1 MSDTRDRVTPP
12 AGQSDVSAEAA
23 TGTPELTPPTP
34 PASSSESAP
43 EAPVSPAP
51 SPKQSPAAE
60 KSGASPGGKPPP
72 PPRPPVKR
80 TRKRRRG
87 GGIILLLLLLLLVGS
102 GYVGWQWWQ
111 SLQHNH
117 GAWRGAVSEL
127 QSSHSR
133 MMSQMESER
142 AHHSQR
148 MDELEGE
155 LAERDQMLLAMR
167 EGGQQY
173 WLINEA
179 ISLASLAEQQLQLTA
194 DAEAAARLLQAADE
208 VLARSEDTAMLPL
221 REALAADIASLNA
234 AGRVDMTGLLLRL
247 GGLQRQVADLILP
260 ERARG
265 TEPDVVAED
274 SADATAWERFLARLP
289 VRVRTHEGRAPVPLD
304 AESRQVL
311 RLALES
317 TLQEARL
324 SLLQGRAEVF
334 DDALSRADA
343 MAAEWFSEHD
353 PAVQAFRDALNDI
366 AQVPV
371 ARALPDIGA
380 GLAALTQARTARGAE
395 EAQ

>member
-1 MSDTRDRVTPP
+1 MSDTQDRVTPP
-12 AGQSDVSAEAA
+12 AGQGDVAPEAA
-23 TGTPELTPPTP
+23 TGTPELTPPTL
-34 PASSSESAP
+34 PASSSSKESATS
-43 EAPVSPAP
+43 EKSAAP
-51 SPKQSPAAE
+51 S
-60 KSGASPGGKPPP
+60 GGKPPP

-80 TRKRRRG
+80 ARKRRRG
-87 GGIILLLLLLLLVGS
+87 GGLILLLLLLLLAGS
-102 GYVGWQWWQ
+102 GYLGWQWWQ

-142 AHHSQR
+142 AYHNQR

-179 ISLASLAEQQLQLTA
+179 ISLASLAEQQLLLTA
-194 DAEAAARLLQAADE
+194 DAEAAARLLHAADE
-208 VLARSEDTAMLPL
+208 VLARSDDSAMLPL

-234 AGRVDMTGLLLRL
+234 AGRVDITGLLLRL
-247 GGLQRQVADLILP
+247 GALQRQVSGMTLP
-260 ERARG
+260 ERARSAAP
-265 TEPDVVAED
+265 EVA
-274 SADATAWERFLARLP
+274 ADEQAEAATWWERLLARLP

-317 TLQEARL
+317 ALQEARL
-324 SLLQGRAEVF
+324 SLLQGRTEIF
-334 DDALSRADA
+334 EDALGRADA

-353 PAVQAFRDALNDI
+353 PAVTAFRDALNEI

-371 ARALPDIGA
+371 ARAMPDIGA
-380 GLAALTQARTARGAE
+380 GLVALKQARAARSAE